1 MMKHALLA
9 TCAVVVSFGA
19 QAATAG
25 TITYDDYTGVK
36 TGWQMAS
43 DDAYL
48 GSRAGCFESLVR
60 VGYDTALEPGL
71 AESWTQTSPKVWE
84 FKLRKGVKFQNGE
97 PLNAAAAV
105 NALTNLLKAPVP
117 ARAFSPKLIAAVDAG
132 GDDIVKITTIEPSVL
147 LPAQMASPATSILAP
162 SAYKDGKVDPIGTC
176 TGPFKITKVDANQY
190 MELTANHDY
199 WNGMPKLSGGRVNF
213 IPDADTRATQIRSGE
228 VQISRVI
235 PPWAVKT
242 IEATKGVKVAPIT
255 VPRITEMLLNNSKP
269 PFKDIKVRQAIRAA
283 IDTAGIADSIYEGVV
298 KPATMP
304 FAPGEPWAPQDVTPA
319 YDVEKAKALLKEAG
333 IAPGSLKLTLLAY
346 TERTELKDVA
356 AVIQAQLQEIGIKVD
371 VRVADYTA
379 IEPDLLAGNFDMVL
393 LSRGYATDVAEPIGF
408 LNADYTCGGGYN
420 ISHYCSEETDKLIK
434 SAYAAAEPAKRYAIY
449 AEAAKRVYDEAV
461 TVYLIHET
469 AFDAYSDKVENFKP
483 HPINY
488 FIMTKDLAVK

>member
-19 QAATAG
+19 HAATAG

-60 VGYDTALEPGL
+60 VGYDATLEPGL
-71 AESWTQTSPKVWE
+71 AESWTQTAPKIWE

-105 NALTNLLKAPVP
+105 NALANLLKAPVP
-117 ARAFSPKLIAAVDAG
+117 ARAFSPKLIAAVDAD

-147 LPAQMASPATSILAP
+147 LPAQMGSPATSILAP

-199 WNGMPKLSGGRVNF
+199 WAGMPKLSGGRVNF

-228 VQISRVI
+228 VQISRMI
-235 PPWAVKT
+235 PPWTVKT
-242 IEATKGVKVAPIT
+242 VEAAKGVKVAPIT
-255 VPRITEMLLNNSKP
+255 VPRITEMLLNNSKA

-304 FAPGEPWAPQDVTPA
+304 FAPGEPWAPKT
-319 YDVEKAKALLKEAG
+319 
-333 IAPGSLKLTLLAY
+333 
-346 TERTELKDVA
+346 
-356 AVIQAQLQEIGIKVD
+356 
-371 VRVADYTA
+371 
-379 IEPDLLAGNFDMVL
+379 
-393 LSRGYATDVAEPIGF
+393 
-408 LNADYTCGGGYN
+408 
-420 ISHYCSEETDKLIK
+420 SHPL
-434 SAYAAAEPAKRYAIY
+434 
-449 AEAAKRVYDEAV
+449 
-461 TVYLIHET
+461 
-469 AFDAYSDKVENFKP
+469 
-483 HPINY
+483 
-488 FIMTKDLAVK
+488 MTWRRQRLC